1 MENNKNDFDDIILE
15 KSNKS
20 EKIKKILLRVIALII
35 LFLIIMIVMKLINS
49 GSDNKN
55 PTVLPNEPTSATQQ
69 DNNTDSSFEN
79 MPIATDNSAEDQF
92 EALRKQIQGDQNDSS
107 LETSALDQN
116 LDNANFASS
125 NQDSIQDLN
134 SNNLDEKKQTVAN
147 TTVKTEEKPKEQVKE
162 QVKEQPKKTAT
173 KDNTVKKQ
181 EHTVKQNHQQST
193 NDLFKN
199 VDAKP
204 VNPDG
209 LPSGIYVQ
217 IFSVNNLDQ
226 KSKELAA
233 VRKKGYEYKLYKTTV
248 AGKEITKVL
257 IGPFSKSNIS
267 QELAKIR
274 KEVAKD
280 AFSFTLK

>member
-49 GSDNKN
+49 GGDDNKN
-55 PTVLPNEPTSATQQ
+55 QTVLPSEPTSTAQ
-69 DNNTDSSFEN
+69 DSNTDNSFEN
-79 MPIATDNSAEDQF
+79 MPITTDNSAEDQF

-107 LETSALDQN
+107 LETSTLDQN
-116 LDNANFASS
+116 LDNANFALPD
-125 NQDSIQDLN
+125 QDNVQQESN
-134 SNNLDEKKQTVAN
+134 SNTSDEKKQTVTNSQAPK
-147 TTVKTEEKPKEQVKE
+147 VEEKPKEQPKE
-162 QVKEQPKKTAT
+162 QVKKPTT
-173 KDNTVKKQ
+173 VKDTTTKKQ
-181 EHTVKQNHQQST
+181 EHAVKQNQQQNA

-226 KSKELAA
+226 KSRELAA

-248 AGKEITKVL
+248 SGKEITKVL
-257 IGPFSKSNIS
+257 IGPFSKANIS

>member
-49 GSDNKN
+49 GGDDNKN
-55 PTVLPNEPTSATQQ
+55 QTVLPSEPTSTAQ
-69 DNNTDSSFEN
+69 DSNTDNSFEN
-79 MPIATDNSAEDQF
+79 MPITTDNSAEDQF

-107 LETSALDQN
+107 LETSTLDQN
-116 LDNANFASS
+116 LDNANFALPD
-125 NQDSIQDLN
+125 QDNVQQESN
-134 SNNLDEKKQTVAN
+134 SNTSDEKKQTVTNLQAPK
-147 TTVKTEEKPKEQVKE
+147 VEEKPKEQPKE
-162 QVKEQPKKTAT
+162 QVKKPTTA
-173 KDNTVKKQ
+173 KDTTTKKQ
-181 EHTVKQNHQQST
+181 EHAVKQNQQQNA

-226 KSKELAA
+226 KSRELAA

-257 IGPFSKSNIS
+257 IGPFSKANIS

>member
-1 MENNKNDFDDIILE
+1 MENKKNDFDDIILE

-20 EKIKKILLRVIALII
+20 EKIKKILLRVIALVI
-35 LFLIIMIVMKLINS
+35 LFLIIMIVMKLINN
-49 GSDNKN
+49 GSNDNQN
-55 PTVLPNEPTSATQQ
+55 QAILPSEPINTTQ
-69 DNNTDSSFEN
+69 DSNTDNSFEN
-79 MPIATDNSAEDQF
+79 MSVSTDNNIAEDQF
-92 EALRKQIQGDQNDSS
+92 EALRKQIQGDQNDTSS
-107 LETSALDQN
+107 DTNILDQN
-116 LDNANFASS
+116 LDNSNFALSD
-125 NQDSIQDLN
+125 QDTFE
-134 SNNLDEKKQTVAN
+134 NLN
-147 TTVKTEEKPKEQVKE
+147 TTNSDESVNNKAPKVEEKPKEKE
-162 QVKEQPKKTAT
+162 QVKKPTPAKE
-173 KDNTVKKQ
+173 KDV
-181 EHTVKQNHQQST
+181 VKQPNNTKQNQQSA

-209 LPSGIYVQ
+209 LASGIYVQ
-217 IFSVNNLDQ
+217 IFSVSNLDQ

-257 IGPFSKSNIS
+257 IGPFEKADISK
-267 QELAKIR
+267 ELAKIR

>member
-92 EALRKQIQGDQNDSS
+92 EALRKQIQG
-107 LETSALDQN
+107 DQN